1 MGCRLDRWGRLAPV
15 DRRAPHHLGTPSAEG
30 EGVMARTIE
39 LRFQVRDHGEKR
51 IKITPAWAGKGIAIH
66 KPIRFDLDDGQFYLQ
81 EAQGVW
87 RLSHINSGMS
97 LGSCMGN
104 LDRAKSFARAWDG
117 EFAALQSGAD
127 MAPDR
132 MKAWKAVVQ
141 EMHVEPPRKPRQPAI
156 RRGREVA

>member
-1 MGCRLDRWGRLAPV
+1 
-15 DRRAPHHLGTPSAEG
+15 
-30 EGVMARTIE
+30 MARTVE

-66 KPIRFDLDDGQFYLQ
+66 KPIRFDSDDGQFYLQ

-104 LDRAKSFARAWDG
+104 LDRAKSFARAWD
-117 EFAALQSGAD
+117 ETFAELQEGQKLSEDLMAD
-127 MAPDR
+127 WAECRKEMA
-132 MKAWKAVVQ
+132 A
-141 EMHVEPPRKPRQPAI
+141 EPPRKPRQPAI
-156 RRGREVA
+156 RRRRGVV